1 MNKSDYMVGFLNA
14 NTQTAWKA
22 KAGTAD
28 EGEAPK
34 DKDSQ
39 PVSANVALLKRVER
53 IIFSTSVTT
62 LPEAASRL
70 RTLIETIDDEENE
83 AKKKPV

>member
-1 MNKSDYMVGFLNA
+1 MNLDTYNRFRDSFR
-14 NTQTAWKA
+14 A
-22 KAGTAD
+22 KAGD
-28 EGEAPK
+28 EKGEAPK
-34 DKDSQ
+34 DKETQ